1 MGKAK
6 SQTSSNI
13 APVIVV
19 YLKDGNK
26 KKKGELIITH
36 RRAWVWLII
45 YGVEKAYHLY
55 LSNHILRKHS
65 LKRGGHYAVRK
76 FGIVPSL
83 PLFSIGFWIPSF

>member
-36 RRAWVWLII
+36 RRA
-45 YGVEKAYHLY
+45 
-55 LSNHILRKHS
+55 
-65 LKRGGHYAVRK
+65 
-76 FGIVPSL
+76 
-83 PLFSIGFWIPSF
+83 

>member
-26 KKKGELIITH
+26 KKKKKKG
-36 RRAWVWLII
+36 
-45 YGVEKAYHLY
+45 
-55 LSNHILRKHS
+55 N
-65 LKRGGHYAVRK
+65 
-76 FGIVPSL
+76 
-83 PLFSIGFWIPSF
+83 